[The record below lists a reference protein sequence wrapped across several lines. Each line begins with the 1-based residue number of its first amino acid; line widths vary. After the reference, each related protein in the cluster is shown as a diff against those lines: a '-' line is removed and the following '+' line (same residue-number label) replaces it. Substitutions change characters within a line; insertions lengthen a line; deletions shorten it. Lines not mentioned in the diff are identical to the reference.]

1 MPLQQQQL
9 LYNGKEMKN
18 FEKLSALGV
27 KEEDLVMMISAA
39 ASRCLFIYS

>member
-1 MPLQQQQL
+1 
-9 LYNGKEMKN
+9 MKN